1 MRNIDDPIEVVC
13 NVDDRYAR
21 QCAVMFTSLLENNP
35 DDMIIIHVVTTYLMP
50 ANRVLLSDIVQR
62 KYGCRLVMH
71 KVDDELLKSCPVCQ
85 RHGISALFLACNPA
99 PVDP

>member
-62 KYGCRLVMH
+62 KYAAGW
-71 KVDDELLKSCPVCQ
+71 
-85 RHGISALFLACNPA
+85 
-99 PVDP
+99 